1 MSLLGI
7 SFLNNMVDESG
18 NDSPAEILNKL
29 RDEIIVSL
37 NQSNDKYAVKSGMD
51 AALIAINKD
60 KSTIEYAGAY
70 NPLILIRNK
79 GLIELKADK
88 MPIAYYDVMEP
99 FTNHSMQL
107 QKGDQLYF
115 FSDGFADQFGG
126 PEGKKIKRRKF
137 YNWLLEIEGLPF
149 NEQSEMLERK
159 FNEWKGESARIDDVV
174 LIGIK
179 V

>member
-1 MSLLGI
+1 
-7 SFLNNMVDESG
+7 
-18 NDSPAEILNKL
+18 
-29 RDEIIVSL
+29 
-37 NQSNDKYAVKSGMD
+37 MD
-51 AALIAINKD
+51 AAMIAINKD
-60 KSTIEYAGAY
+60 SLTIEYAGAY

-79 GLIELKADK
+79 ELIEFKADK
-88 MPIAYYDVMEP
+88 MPIASYDIMEP

-107 QKGDQLYF
+107 HEGDQLYF

-126 PEGKKIKRRKF
+126 PDNKKIKRRKF
-137 YNWLLEIEGLPF
+137 YDWLLEIEDLPF
-149 NEQSEMLERK
+149 NEQSETLERK